1 METTREFLIRFMTE
15 QEYPQDAFRCFLTLH
30 DEIESN
36 SDWQTKTSILVD
48 DMQSETLFENLRN
61 IAKEIGTHEY
71 TFILLYFMYCAQKL
85 EQKYLDA
92 RIDHNIY
99 LKSMNDLKCKLIECK
114 NVYNVW
120 GTFVGHWFPLFFE
133 MKRFGLGRFQYE
145 RIPFPKESYSKHG
158 FTVHK
163 GDIVYNMH
171 IPSAGPIPEDVR
183 IDSYIKAYEFFRDEL
198 NDRPLFV
205 VCDSWLLYKGNED
218 FLPENSNIR
227 FFMKDFDII
236 DSRDSDRF
244 NDAWRVFGHEGLLH
258 VEDWHA
264 ETALQK
270 AFLNRIKNNG
280 KTGIGFG
287 VLIFDGKKI
296 IK

>member
-1 METTREFLIRFMTE
+1 MHLINPTT
-15 QEYPQDAFRCFLTLH
+15 
-30 DEIESN
+30 
-36 SDWQTKTSILVD
+36 KV
-48 DMQSETLFENLRN
+48 
-61 IAKEIGTHEY
+61 
-71 TFILLYFMYCAQKL
+71 
-85 EQKYLDA
+85 
-92 RIDHNIY
+92 ID
-99 LKSMNDLKCKLIECK
+99 
-114 NVYNVW
+114 
-120 GTFVGHWFPLFFE
+120 P
-133 MKRFGLGRFQYE
+133 
-145 RIPFPKESYSKHG
+145 
-158 FTVHK
+158 
-163 GDIVYNMH
+163 
-171 IPSAGPIPEDVR
+171 
-183 IDSYIKAYEFFRDEL
+183 
-198 NDRPLFV
+198 
-205 VCDSWLLYKGNED
+205 
-218 FLPENSNIR
+218 